1 MKDIFRVAIDGPGGA
16 GKSTV
21 AKEVA
26 HALGIDYIDT
36 GAMYRAV
43 GYKIIRD
50 GIDPGDEKAVEK
62 MLSETDIDFVRGD
75 ILLDGEKVNSQIRT
89 PEVSEMASLCS
100 AYAFV
105 RKKLVATQR
114 KMGETKSI
122 IMDGRDIGTNVLA
135 GAEYKF
141 FVTASPDER
150 AKRRQ
155 KELSEKGRD
164 ISYEEVLGDIIKRDN
179 KDTTR
184 KLNPL
189 KQADDAILIDT
200 TGMTVEEVVSRIL
213 KEIK

>member
-105 RKKLVATQR
+105 RKKLVTAQR
-114 KMGETKSI
+114 KMGKTKSI

-135 GAEYKF
+135 DAEYKF

-155 KELSEKGRD
+155 KELSEKGRGV
-164 ISYEEVLGDIIKRDN
+164 SYKEVLADIIKRDH

-184 KLNPL
+184 RLNPL
-189 KQADDAILIDT
+189 KQAEDAILIDT
-200 TGMTVEEVVSRIL
+200 TGMNVEEVVSRIL

>member
-1 MKDIFRVAIDGPGGA
+1 MKDIFRIAIDGPGGA

-43 GYKIIRD
+43 GYKIIRE

-62 MLSETDIDFVRGD
+62 MLSETDIDFVKGD
-75 ILLDGEKVNSQIRT
+75 VLLDGEKVNGQIRT

-155 KELSEKGRD
+155 KELSEKGRGV
-164 ISYEEVLGDIIKRDN
+164 SYKEVLADIIKRDH

-184 KLNPL
+184 RLNPL
-189 KQADDAILIDT
+189 KQAEDAILIDT
-200 TGMTVEEVVSRIL
+200 TGMNVEEVVSRIL

>member
-26 HALGIDYIDT
+26 NALGIDYIDT

-43 GYKIIRD
+43 GYKIIRE
-50 GIDPGDEKAVEK
+50 GIDPDDEETVEK
-62 MLSETDIDFVRGD
+62 MLSKTDIDFVKGD
-75 ILLDGEKVNSQIRT
+75 VMLDGEKVNGRIRT

-100 AYAFV
+100 AYSFV
-105 RKKLVATQR
+105 RKKLVAAQR

-135 GAEYKF
+135 DAEYKF

-155 KELSEKGRD
+155 KELSEKGED
-164 ISYEEVLGDIIKRDN
+164 ISYEEVLKDIIKRDH

-189 KQADDAILIDT
+189 KQAEDAILIDT
-200 TGMTVEEVVSRIL
+200 TGMTVEEVVSKIL

>member
-1 MKDIFRVAIDGPGGA
+1 
-16 GKSTV
+16 
-21 AKEVA
+21 
-26 HALGIDYIDT
+26 
-36 GAMYRAV
+36 
-43 GYKIIRD
+43 
-50 GIDPGDEKAVEK
+50 

>member
-189 KQADDAILIDT
+189 KQAEDAILIDT

>member
-1 MKDIFRVAIDGPGGA
+1 LKDIFRVAIDGPGGA

>member
-155 KELSEKGRD
+155 KELSEKGRGV
-164 ISYEEVLGDIIKRDN
+164 SYKEVLADIIKRDH

-184 KLNPL
+184 RLNPL
-189 KQADDAILIDT
+189 KQAEDAILIDT

>member
-43 GYKIIRD
+43 GYKIIRE

>member
-75 ILLDGEKVNSQIRT
+75 VLLDGEKVNSQIRT

-189 KQADDAILIDT
+189 KQAEDAILIDT

>member
-135 GAEYKF
+135 CAEYKF